1 MLARMTRIA
10 AAALTLPLLLAA
22 CAQGGPA
29 SSPASSPAR
38 VRLADCGA
46 PGQRQPSIIQVVCL
60 SDDIT
65 ARDLRWSAWGKPV
78 ATAVGVAVVNLCAVE
93 DCHTQLYNPHPIVI
107 IASKLMPCPHG
118 TRGYSRLQYVFVGR
132 SPFTGVPAHVNFS
145 GFISGAARPG
155 LPANQTV
162 SLTC

>member
-10 AAALTLPLLLAA
+10 AAALTLPLLLTA

-29 SSPASSPAR
+29 TSSAP

-78 ATAVGVAVVNLCAVE
+78 ATAIGVAVVNLCAVE
-93 DCHTQLYNPHPIVI
+93 DCHTQLYHPLPLVM
-107 IASKLMPCPHG
+107 IASKPVPCPHG
-118 TRGYSRLQYVFVGR
+118 TRAYSRLQYVFVGH
-132 SPFTGVPAHVNFS
+132 SPFEGVPAHMNFS
-145 GFISGAARPG
+145 GYISGAARPG
-155 LPANQTV
+155 LPAHQTV